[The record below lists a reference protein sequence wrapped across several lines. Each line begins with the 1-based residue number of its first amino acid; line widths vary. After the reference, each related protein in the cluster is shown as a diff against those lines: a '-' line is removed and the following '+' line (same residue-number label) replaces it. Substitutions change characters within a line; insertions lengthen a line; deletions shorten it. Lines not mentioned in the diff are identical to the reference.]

1 MTAPLNPPNTKPSI
15 ILGIESSCDDTAAA
29 ILCDGKILANITA
42 SQTVHEQYGGVVPE
56 LASRAHQS
64 NIIPVIETALKKA
77 NITTADLSAIAVTQ
91 GPGLMGSL
99 LVGTNVAKGLCI
111 AHQLP
116 MVGVNHLEAHVA
128 ALFIDNPVELPMLC
142 LLVSGGHTQIILVR
156 SMLDMEIVGT
166 TQDDAAGEA
175 FDKAAKLMGLGY
187 PGGPM
192 VDRLAKEGNPQLYS
206 FPDSQTEGL
215 NFSFSGIKTSLLY
228 FLRDQEK
235 LDPQFIENNIN
246 HVCASYQRQII
257 VSLMKRMNK
266 AILQYKPASIGLSG
280 GVSANSELR
289 NTWLELGN
297 KHNVPAWIPAF
308 EYCTDN
314 AAMVAMAGYQKYL
327 QGNFTPLSALPF
339 ARNKH

>member
-1 MTAPLNPPNTKPSI
+1 M
-15 ILGIESSCDDTAAA
+15 GIESSCDDTAAA

-64 NIIPVIETALKKA
+64 NIIPVIELALKKA
-77 NITTADLSAIAVTQ
+77 EITSSDLAAIAVTQ

-192 VDRLAKEGNPQLYS
+192 VDRLANEGNPESYS

-228 FLRDQEK
+228 FLRDQQK
-235 LDPQFIENNIN
+235 LNPQFIENNIN

-289 NTWLELGN
+289 NTWLELGK

>member
-1 MTAPLNPPNTKPSI
+1 MNPPKRKPSI

-29 ILCDGKILANITA
+29 VLSEGKILANITA

-64 NIIPVIETALKKA
+64 NIIPVIETALNKA
-77 NITTADLSAIAVTQ
+77 QITIKEVDAIAVTQ

-111 AHQLP
+111 ANNIP
-116 MVGVNHLEAHVA
+116 MMGVNHLQAHVA
-128 ALFIDNPVELPMLC
+128 ALFINNAVTLPMLC
-142 LLVSGGHTQIILVR
+142 LLVSGGHTQLILVR
-156 SMLDMEIVGT
+156 SIGEMEIVGT

-192 VDRLAKEGNPQLYS
+192 VDQLAQKGNPTAYP
-206 FPDSQTEGL
+206 FPDSTTEAL

-228 FLRDQEK
+228 FLRDKHKVDSLFLEHH
-235 LDPQFIENNIN
+235 IN
-246 HVCASYQRQII
+246 DVCASYQRQIV
-257 VSLMKRMNK
+257 VSLMKRLSK
-266 AILQYKPASIGLSG
+266 AILQHGPASLGLSG

-289 NTWLELGN
+289 GTFLAMGE
-297 KHNVPAWIPAF
+297 KHQIPAYIPAF

-314 AAMVAMAGYQKYL
+314 AAMVAMAGYQKFL
-327 QGNFTPLSALPF
+327 NDDFTPLSALPF
-339 ARNKH
+339 ARANH